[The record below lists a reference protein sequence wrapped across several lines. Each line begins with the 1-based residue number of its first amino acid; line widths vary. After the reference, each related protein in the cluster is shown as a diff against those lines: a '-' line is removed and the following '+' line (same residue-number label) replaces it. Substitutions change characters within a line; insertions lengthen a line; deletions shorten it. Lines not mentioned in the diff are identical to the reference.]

1 MTSHAALTA
10 SPRLSATIANET
22 APNRAIAVHKTFVC
36 HAELL
41 LKIAPIDSSRTAAGL
56 FWNHFS
62 NRPTERAIQI
72 RVTISRHAGAS
83 RGTELQVSGVEGR
96 TRVSAICYSAP
107 Q

>member
-41 LKIAPIDSSRTAAGL
+41 KVAPIDSSRTAAGL

-72 RVTISRHAGAS
+72 RVTNIAACRSKSWNRITGI
-83 RGTELQVSGVEGR
+83 GGGVKDE
-96 TRVSAICYSAP
+96 SE
-107 Q
+107 

>member
-41 LKIAPIDSSRTAAGL
+41 KVAPIDSSRTAAGFLEPLLQQTNPARNTDSRDYIAACRSYSFFL
-56 FWNHFS
+56 FD
-62 NRPTERAIQI
+62 
-72 RVTISRHAGAS
+72 
-83 RGTELQVSGVEGR
+83 
-96 TRVSAICYSAP
+96 
-107 Q
+107 